1 MQNTKRIRSIIA
13 EGGSPVGTLRDDALS
28 VMETALR
35 EAQPKHAIRRA
46 LGHVRLYGGRLRV
59 IAVGKAAWTM
69 AAATCEELGD
79 RIEMGLI
86 ITKYGS
92 ARGPLPRFTIMEA
105 GHPMPDE
112 NSVRAADAAIA
123 MVQGLSVDDTVL
135 MLISGGG
142 SAMFEKPL
150 VPLPLF
156 ETTTNALWHSGA
168 NITEMNIIRKR
179 LSAVKGGR
187 FAKLCAPAGVVGLLL
202 SDVMGDAPE
211 TIASGPIS
219 PDPVTATE
227 AESALKRLFPDAPE
241 VLKSLMR
248 RETPKILQNAET
260 HVIGNVRMLTR
271 SVTHALQELGY
282 DTCVLTDRLDCE
294 AREAGRFLSA
304 IALTHQRET
313 RSIAFVAG
321 GETIVRLRGTGMGGR
336 NQELALAAAPRLEG
350 LRDTAIFSFSS
361 DGADGP
367 TDAAGGFVDHR
378 AMGKLRA
385 AGLDVENALLNN
397 DSYHALLAC
406 DGLLTTGPTGTN
418 VNDVAVVLIRR

>member
-1 MQNTKRIRSIIA
+1 MS
-13 EGGSPVGTLRDDALS
+13 TLREDAQS
-28 VMETALR
+28 VIEAALR
-35 EAQPKHAIRRA
+35 DAQPKDAIRKA
-46 LGHVRLYGGRLRV
+46 LGNVRLYGGKLRV
-59 IAVGKAAWTM
+59 IAVGKAAWSM
-69 AAATCEELGD
+69 AAAASETLGE
-79 RIEMGLI
+79 RIDCGLV
-86 ITKYGS
+86 ITKYGH
-92 ARGPLPRFTIMEA
+92 ARGSLPRFTILEA

-123 MVQGLSVDDTVL
+123 LVQGLSVEDTVL

-142 SAMFEKPL
+142 SALFEKPL

-219 PDPVTATE
+219 PDPVTAAE
-227 AESALKRLFPDAPE
+227 AESTLMRLFPDAPD
-241 VLKSLMR
+241 VLRMLMR
-248 RETPKILQNAET
+248 RETPKILPNAET
-260 HVIGNVRMLTR
+260 HVIGNVSLLTR
-271 SVTHALQELGY
+271 SVTHALQGLGY
-282 DTCVLTDRLDCE
+282 DTCVLTDRLDCQ

-304 IALTHQRET
+304 MAHTHQRET

-321 GETIVRLRGTGMGGR
+321 GETVVHVSGTGLGGR
-336 NQELALAAAPRLEG
+336 NQELALAAAPRLDG
-350 LRDTAIFSFSS
+350 MRDTAIFSFGS
-361 DGADGP
+361 DGTDGP
-367 TDAAGGFVDHR
+367 TDAAGGYVDHR
-378 AMGKLRA
+378 TMGKLRA

-397 DSYHALLAC
+397 DSYHALQAC
-406 DGLLTTGPTGTN
+406 KGLLMTGPTGTN
-418 VNDVAVVLIRR
+418 INDVAVVMIRR